1 MTADLKG
8 KEKKWQ
14 HLGANTWGKE
24 HWEILVSMEGLLTL
38 YFFSHCQGV
47 AVRRSCVLSEMLGEH
62 GHRLS
67 SSVSSAL
74 HA

>member
-1 MTADLKG
+1 MTTDLKG
-8 KEKKWQ
+8 EEEEWQ
-14 HLGANTWGKE
+14 HLGGNTWGKE

-38 YFFSHCQGV
+38 YLFSHCQGV
-47 AVRRSCVLSEMLGEH
+47 AVRRSHVLSELLGV
-62 GHRLS
+62 HRHHLS